1 MKFPRLILAAVA
13 LVTAPLAMAATT
25 PPDSG
30 LLITR
35 TNSQQW
41 EIRLMSGSQGQQF
54 SGVIESDLPFT
65 AVSRMKLEAT
75 DSATLTTPT
84 TLAVNLAIRPG
95 GLDGVDFSVSANAK
109 LCIRDSG
116 GAAVPLYLGD
126 SIATGVPV
134 TAPLALTSADACGAV
149 APPTVSAGGR
159 KYHAG
164 HYIVMGKGAA
174 TQALMTTA
182 IKPGVVGVMKRYT
195 WRSLEPSQGV
205 YNFAEIK
212 SDLVW
217 AAANGMRLIAMIED
231 KTFTKEKDG
240 PAYLDSYEIW
250 HAPDGV
256 AQGGYVMKRWDP
268 VVVARFNA
276 LVKALGAQVDSNK
289 NFEGISMQESS
300 LSMSPAALK
309 TIGYTPEKYRDALI
323 NILTSASAS
332 LPTSRVF
339 WLMNFLT
346 GNQAYIANIANAV
359 ASKGVIMG
367 GPDVWPDNKALQ
379 SRVYPYYAQF
389 AGKMPLFGQVEN
401 VNYSEP
407 HMTSGYKTKYWTML
421 ELYNYALTKLH
432 VNYMFWVRITK
443 PATAP
448 GYDWGDALPVIA
460 AHPNLN

>member
-1 MKFPRLILAAVA
+1 MKFPRLILAAAAIVA
-13 LVTAPLAMAATT
+13 APLTIAATT
-25 PPDSG
+25 PPDTG

-41 EIRLMSGSQGQQF
+41 EIRLMSTGSQGEQF

-75 DSATLTTPT
+75 DSAKLTTPT

-95 GLDGVDFSVSANAK
+95 GLDGVNFSVSANAK
-109 LCIRDSG
+109 LCIRDTG
-116 GAAVPLYLGD
+116 GAGVQLFLGD
-126 SIATGVPV
+126 SLAGGLPV
-134 TAPLALTSADACGAV
+134 TAPLALTTADACGAV
-149 APPTVSAGGR
+149 APPPVSAGGR

-164 HYIVMGKGAA
+164 HYIVMAKGAGSQ
-174 TQALMTTA
+174 TLMQTA
-182 IKPGVVGVMKRYT
+182 VKPGVVGVMKRYT
-195 WRSLEPSQGV
+195 WRSLETSQGV
-205 YNFAEIK
+205 YQFAEIK
-212 SDLVW
+212 SDLAW
-217 AAANGMRLIAMIED
+217 AAANGMRLVAMIED

-276 LVKALGAQVDSNK
+276 LVKALGAQFDSNK

-300 LSMSPAALK
+300 LSLSPAALK

-323 NILTSASAS
+323 NVLSSASAS

-346 GNQAYIANIANAV
+346 GNQTYIASIASAV

-367 GPDVWPDNKALQ
+367 GPDVWPDNTALQ
-379 SRVYPYYAQF
+379 TRVYPYYTQF
-389 AGKMPLFGQVEN
+389 AGKMPLFGQVED
-401 VNYSEP
+401 VCYAQL
-407 HMTSGYKTKYWTML
+407 HVGTTKYWTML

-448 GYDWGDALPVIA
+448 GYDWNDALPVIA